1 MMNVIILIITII
13 LMMMNK
19 TWSIILC
26 SNWASKPGPEGSE
39 GSEGAPRATARRPSQ
54 LWSHWAWWHFWSQ
67 WEQWDHDYE
76 AVAGNDDGFDEILN
90 FLWWILLVAKQKIVR
105 RLIFHSWSIC
115 WIFYKGFRWSTTKW
129 MIWIY
134 SVFGIFP
141 YRGGSWRTVLI
152 ATTALISLLS
162 SRLSCRPTA
171 LVQYTVS

>member
-90 FLWWILLVAKQKIVR
+90 FLWWILLVAKQKIVW

-129 MIWIY
+129 MIW
-134 SVFGIFP
+134 F
-141 YRGGSWRTVLI
+141 LI
-152 ATTALISLLS
+152 CFHTEEDHGELFWSQRQPLYHF
-162 SRLSCRPTA
+162 SRPSCRPTA